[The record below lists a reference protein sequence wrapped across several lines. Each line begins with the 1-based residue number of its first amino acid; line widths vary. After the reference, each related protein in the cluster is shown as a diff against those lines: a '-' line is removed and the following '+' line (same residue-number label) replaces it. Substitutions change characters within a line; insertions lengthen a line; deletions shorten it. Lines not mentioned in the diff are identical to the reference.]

1 MLPNELQADVDAVS
15 RIDAVPSILEVICRT
30 TGMGFAAVARVTDT
44 HWVACSIRD
53 EIQFGLPV
61 GGELE
66 LRTTLCN
73 EVRQCGEEIVIDA
86 VRADAT
92 YAAHHTPAK
101 YGFQSYISI
110 PIRLTDGHF
119 FGTLCAIDPNPAK
132 LKRPE
137 VVGMFRLFAQLIAA
151 QLESQRRLENTQADL
166 SSERRTAELREQ
178 FIAVLG
184 HDLRNPLA
192 SIASGTALLGKSPL
206 DAKGLE
212 VIKLLQNSV
221 KRMASLIDDVL
232 DFTRGRLGGGL
243 SIERKAEDLQ
253 PVLEQ
258 VVAELRS
265 SHPDRTI
272 MLALQLPESV
282 VADRQRIGQLL
293 SNLVANALTHGARE
307 SPVLVEATAE
317 GGTFRLSVANRGNPI
332 PVAQLDR
339 LFEPFFRGTARTS
352 QQGLGLGLYIA
363 SEIARS
369 HGGKLSVQST
379 SDETRFTLTLP
390 SRGPFQ

>member
-1 MLPNELQADVDAVS
+1 MLPSELQADVDAVS

-53 EIQFGLPV
+53 EIQFGLPA

-73 EVRQCGEEIVIDA
+73 EVRECGEEIVIDE
-86 VRADAT
+86 VRADAA

-110 PIRLTDGHF
+110 PIRLTDGRF
-119 FGTLCAIDPNPAK
+119 FGTLCAIDPSPAK
-132 LKRPE
+132 LKRPGI
-137 VVGMFRLFAQLIAA
+137 VGMFRLFAQLIAT

-166 SSERRTAELREQ
+166 SSERRTAELRAQ

-192 SIASGTALLGKSPL
+192 SLASGAALLGKSPL

-212 VIKLLQNSV
+212 VVKLLQNSV

-243 SIERKAEDLQ
+243 SIERKAQDLQ

-272 MLALQLPESV
+272 MLTLQLPESV
-282 VADRQRIGQLL
+282 VADRQRIAQLL

-307 SPVLVEATAE
+307 SPVLVEAIAA

-332 PVAQLDR
+332 PAAQLDR

-369 HGGKLSVQST
+369 HGGQLSVQST

-390 SRGPFQ
+390 S

>member
-1 MLPNELQADVDAVS
+1 MLPSELQADVDAVS

-53 EIQFGLPV
+53 EIQFGLPA

-73 EVRQCGEEIVIDA
+73 EVRECGEEIVIDE
-86 VRADAT
+86 VRADAA

-110 PIRLTDGHF
+110 PIRLTDGRF
-119 FGTLCAIDPNPAK
+119 FGTLCAIDPSPAK

-137 VVGMFRLFAQLIAA
+137 IVGMFRLFAQLIAT

-192 SIASGTALLGKSPL
+192 SIASGAALLGKSPL

-212 VIKLLQNSV
+212 VVKLLQNSV

-243 SIERKAEDLQ
+243 SIERKAQDLQ

-272 MLALQLPESV
+272 MLTLQLPESV
-282 VADRQRIGQLL
+282 VADRQRIAQLL

-307 SPVLVEATAE
+307 SPVLVEAIAA

-332 PVAQLDR
+332 PAAQLDR
-339 LFEPFFRGTARTS
+339 LFEPFFRGNARTS

-369 HGGKLSVQST
+369 HGGQLSVQST

-390 SRGPFQ
+390 S

>member
-1 MLPNELQADVDAVS
+1 MLPTDLQADVDAIN

-30 TGMGFAAVARVTDT
+30 TGMGFAAVARVTET

-66 LRTTLCN
+66 LRTTLCD
-73 EVRQCGEEIVIDA
+73 EVRQCGEEIVIDE
-86 VRADAT
+86 VRTDAT
-92 YAAHHTPAK
+92 YADHHTPAK

-110 PIRLTDGHF
+110 PIRLADGHI

-137 VVGMFRLFAQLIAA
+137 VVGMFRLFAQLIAT
-151 QLESQRRLENTQADL
+151 QLESQRRLESTQADL

-192 SIASGTALLGKSPL
+192 SIASGTALLGKSQL
-206 DAKGLE
+206 DEKGRE
-212 VIKLLQNSV
+212 VIRLLQSSV

-243 SIERKAEDLQ
+243 SVERKAQDLH
-253 PVLEQ
+253 PILEQ
-258 VVAELRS
+258 VVSELRS
-265 SHPDRTI
+265 AHPDRTI
-272 MLALQLPESV
+272 VLTCRLIEPI

-293 SNLVANALTHGARE
+293 SNLVANALAHGARE
-307 SPVLVEATAE
+307 APVLVDAIAE
-317 GGTFRLSVANRGNPI
+317 GGTFRLSVSNRGNPI
-332 PVAQLDR
+332 PVAQIDR
-339 LFEPFFRGTARTS
+339 LFEPFFRGPLRTH

-369 HGGKLSVQST
+369 HGGQLSVIST
-379 SDETRFTLTLP
+379 PDETRFTLTMP
-390 SRGPFQ
+390 SRAV

>member
-1 MLPNELQADVDAVS
+1 MLPSELQADVDAVS

-53 EIQFGLPV
+53 EIQFGLPA

-73 EVRQCGEEIVIDA
+73 EVRECGEEIVIDE
-86 VRADAT
+86 VRADAA

-110 PIRLTDGHF
+110 PIRLTDGRF
-119 FGTLCAIDPNPAK
+119 FGTLCAIDPSPAK

-137 VVGMFRLFAQLIAA
+137 IVGMFRLFAQLIAT

-192 SIASGTALLGKSPL
+192 SIASGAALLGKSPL

-212 VIKLLQNSV
+212 VVKLLQNSV

-243 SIERKAEDLQ
+243 SIERKAQDLQ

-272 MLALQLPESV
+272 MLTLQLPESV
-282 VADRQRIGQLL
+282 VADRQRIAQLL
-293 SNLVANALTHGARE
+293 SNLVANALTHGARD
-307 SPVLVEATAE
+307 SPVLVEAIAA

-332 PVAQLDR
+332 PAAQLDR
-339 LFEPFFRGTARTS
+339 LFEPFFRGNARTS

-369 HGGKLSVQST
+369 HGGQLSVQST

-390 SRGPFQ
+390 S

>member
-1 MLPNELQADVDAVS
+1 MLPSELQADVDAVS

-53 EIQFGLPV
+53 EIQFGLPA

-73 EVRQCGEEIVIDA
+73 EVRECGEEIVIDE
-86 VRADAT
+86 VRADAA

-110 PIRLTDGHF
+110 PIRLTDGRF
-119 FGTLCAIDPNPAK
+119 FGTLCAIDPSPAK

-137 VVGMFRLFAQLIAA
+137 IVGMFRLFAQLIAT

-192 SIASGTALLGKSPL
+192 SIASGAALLGKSPL

-212 VIKLLQNSV
+212 VVKLLQNSV

-243 SIERKAEDLQ
+243 SIERKAQDLQ

-272 MLALQLPESV
+272 MLTLQLPESV
-282 VADRQRIGQLL
+282 VADRQRIAQLL

-307 SPVLVEATAE
+307 SPVLVEAIAA

-332 PVAQLDR
+332 PAAQLDR

-369 HGGKLSVQST
+369 HGGQLSVQST

-390 SRGPFQ
+390 S

>member
-1 MLPNELQADVDAVS
+1 MLPSELQADVDAVS

-73 EVRQCGEEIVIDA
+73 EVRECGEEIVIDE
-86 VRADAT
+86 VRADAA

-110 PIRLTDGHF
+110 PIRLTDGRF
-119 FGTLCAIDPNPAK
+119 FGTLCAIDPSPAK

-137 VVGMFRLFAQLIAA
+137 IVGMFRLFAQLIAT

-192 SIASGTALLGKSPL
+192 SIASGAALLGKSPL

-212 VIKLLQNSV
+212 VVKLLQNSV

-243 SIERKAEDLQ
+243 SIERKAQDLQ

-272 MLALQLPESV
+272 MLTLQLPESV
-282 VADRQRIGQLL
+282 VADRQRIAQLL

-307 SPVLVEATAE
+307 SPVLVEAIAA

-332 PVAQLDR
+332 PPAQLDR

-369 HGGKLSVQST
+369 HGGQLSVQST
-379 SDETRFTLTLP
+379 SDETRFTLSLP
-390 SRGPFQ
+390 SRRQ

>member
-1 MLPNELQADVDAVS
+1 MLPSELQADVDAVS

-53 EIQFGLPV
+53 EIQFGLPA

-73 EVRQCGEEIVIDA
+73 EVRECGEEIVIDE
-86 VRADAT
+86 VRADAA

-110 PIRLTDGHF
+110 PIRLTDGRF
-119 FGTLCAIDPNPAK
+119 FGTLCAIDPSPAK

-137 VVGMFRLFAQLIAA
+137 IVGMFRLFAQLIAT

-192 SIASGTALLGKSPL
+192 SIASGAALLGKSPL

-212 VIKLLQNSV
+212 VVKLLQNSV

-243 SIERKAEDLQ
+243 SIERKAQDLQ

-272 MLALQLPESV
+272 MLTLQLPESV
-282 VADRQRIGQLL
+282 VADRQRIAQLL

-307 SPVLVEATAE
+307 SPVLVEAIAA

-332 PVAQLDR
+332 PPAQLDR

-369 HGGKLSVQST
+369 HGGQLSVQST
-379 SDETRFTLTLP
+379 SDETRFTLSLP
-390 SRGPFQ
+390 SRRQ